1 MVKRLVTVIGI
12 AYLWFAL
19 GFSTYAQGNEIS
31 QISVKMPE
39 VKVYLNQSIEG
50 NEEIRAFLSE
60 KELFYQNV
68 ESVEKEELTKVLG
81 EALELLTEKPRAG
94 PTSRATFAQQAC
106 ICPKKAPGFGVKPG
120 AGCAIHQGS
129 LQGSIPPLLH
139 NLWVCHRGAQA
150 IVHRGYGYSIWWTHA
165 K

>member
-81 EALELLTEKPRAG
+81 EALELLTEKEKKVVTLYYYEDLTLKEISNILEVSESRVSQLHTRA
-94 PTSRATFAQQAC
+94 
-106 ICPKKAPGFGVKPG
+106 
-120 AGCAIHQGS
+120 
-129 LQGSIPPLLH
+129 LQKMKTKMGDYMGLL
-139 NLWVCHRGAQA
+139 
-150 IVHRGYGYSIWWTHA
+150 
-165 K
+165 

>member
-68 ESVEKEELTKVLG
+68 DRYRGKIFMLIKKVL
-81 EALELLTEKPRAG
+81 
-94 PTSRATFAQQAC
+94 QN
-106 ICPKKAPGFGVKPG
+106 CPK
-120 AGCAIHQGS
+120 I
-129 LQGSIPPLLH
+129 
-139 NLWVCHRGAQA
+139 
-150 IVHRGYGYSIWWTHA
+150 
-165 K
+165 